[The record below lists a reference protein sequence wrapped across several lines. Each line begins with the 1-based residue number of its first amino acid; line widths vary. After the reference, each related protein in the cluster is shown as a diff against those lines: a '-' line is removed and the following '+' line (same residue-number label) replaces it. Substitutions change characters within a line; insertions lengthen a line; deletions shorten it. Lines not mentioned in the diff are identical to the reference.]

1 MKKYFKCLTKM
12 QLISYLLLFLTAFL
26 FNYWTPYAA
35 DDYSYMY
42 NLGNGERITS
52 VFQIFPSLAVHYM
65 QYGNGRI
72 VSHFFVM
79 LFLTAPKIIFDVLN
93 AFLLFSL
100 SLLFYVLLQV
110 RNHSVS
116 FCFLQCLPCF
126 GYICLHTVRCFS
138 G

>member
-1 MKKYFKCLTKM
+1 MKKHFKYVTKI
-12 QLISYLLLFLTAFL
+12 QLISFSILFLTAFL

-72 VSHFFVM
+72 VSHFFVFVNM
-79 LFLTAPKIIFDVLN
+79 FF
-93 AFLLFSL
+93 AFLSRFFRPASRL
-100 SLLFYVLLQV
+100 SRSRQTALLL
-110 RNHSVS
+110 
-116 FCFLQCLPCF
+116 
-126 GYICLHTVRCFS
+126 
-138 G
+138 

>member
-12 QLISYLLLFLTAFL
+12 QLISFLLLFLTAFL

-65 QYGNGRI
+65 QYCITLFCNA
-72 VSHFFVM
+72 VSYGTKNHF
-79 LFLTAPKIIFDVLN
+79 
-93 AFLLFSL
+93 
-100 SLLFYVLLQV
+100 
-110 RNHSVS
+110 
-116 FCFLQCLPCF
+116 
-126 GYICLHTVRCFS
+126 
-138 G
+138 

>member
-1 MKKYFKCLTKM
+1 MKKHFKYVTKI
-12 QLISYLLLFLTAFL
+12 QLISFSILFLTAFL
-26 FNYWTPYAA
+26 FNFWTPYAA

-79 LFLTAPKIIFDVLN
+79 
-93 AFLLFSL
+93 
-100 SLLFYVLLQV
+100 Q
-110 RNHSVS
+110 
-116 FCFLQCLPCF
+116 
-126 GYICLHTVRCFS
+126 S
-138 G
+138 GIKSKRK

>member
-52 VFQIFPSLAVHYM
+52 VFRQ
-65 QYGNGRI
+65 
-72 VSHFFVM
+72 
-79 LFLTAPKIIFDVLN
+79 
-93 AFLLFSL
+93 
-100 SLLFYVLLQV
+100 
-110 RNHSVS
+110 
-116 FCFLQCLPCF
+116 
-126 GYICLHTVRCFS
+126 
-138 G
+138 

>member
-42 NLGNGERITS
+42 NLGTGERITS
-52 VFQIFPSLAVHYM
+52 VFQIFPSLAMHYM

-79 LFLTAPKIIFDVLN
+79 LFLTAPKIIFDV
-93 AFLLFSL
+93 
-100 SLLFYVLLQV
+100 LQV